1 MLVEDGKVGPGE
13 HIVRLVSGELQRG
26 SDAFVNQAGGIQGKD
41 EAVAGIEAGGL
52 EGEGGAE
59 RVNGSGGPAIGQMVN
74 SGIIEVVSGAR
85 GFLWHREY
93 SVLYS
98 S

>member
-1 MLVEDGKVGPGE
+1 
-13 HIVRLVSGELQRG
+13 
-26 SDAFVNQAGGIQGKD
+26 
-41 EAVAGIEAGGL
+41 
-52 EGEGGAE
+52 
-59 RVNGSGGPAIGQMVN
+59 MVN